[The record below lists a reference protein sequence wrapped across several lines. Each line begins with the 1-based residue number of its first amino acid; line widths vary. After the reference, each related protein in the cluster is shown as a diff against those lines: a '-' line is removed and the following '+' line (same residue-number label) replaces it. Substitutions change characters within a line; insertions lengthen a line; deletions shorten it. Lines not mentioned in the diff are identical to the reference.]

1 MKPPFTTEQFFSVF
15 ADYNLSVFPMQ
26 LILVLVGIFALL
38 MVCSRYKRKNF
49 VIAIYLS
56 FIWLW
61 SGLVYHIGF
70 FSELNKPA
78 FIFGGLFALQGFLV
92 LYDHLAHIKLNF
104 SFNKTF
110 IDGIGI
116 FLILF
121 GIIIYPLISWMSVG
135 EYNHI
140 IAVGLPCPT
149 TIATIGFLMLNKK
162 KTNWYLFIIPS
173 LWSIVGVSAALNFG
187 VYQDFMMLF
196 AAIIWISTEKMKRKT
211 LKEVKAEVAV

>member
-15 ADYNLSVFPMQ
+15 ADYNLSVFPIQ
-26 LILVLVGIFALL
+26 LIIVLLGIFALL
-38 MVCSRYKRKNF
+38 LLYSRYKRKNLI
-49 VIAIYLS
+49 IAMCLS
-56 FIWLW
+56 FLWLW

-78 FIFGGLFALQGFLV
+78 YIFGGLFALQGLII
-92 LYDHLAHIKLNF
+92 LYEILSFSKLSF
-104 SFNKTF
+104 SYNKTF
-110 IDGIGI
+110 IDGIGA

-121 GIIIYPLISWMSVG
+121 GIFIYPIISWMSVG
-135 EYNHI
+135 ELNHL

-149 TIATIGFLMLNKK
+149 TITTVGFFMLNKK

-187 VYQDFMMLF
+187 VYQDFMMLLSV
-196 AAIIWISTEKMKRKT
+196 IIWISTEKLKRKT
-211 LKEVKAEVAV
+211 LKEVTAEVAV